1 MTSQALE
8 VGLVAGFFVLLTS
21 TLALNK
27 AGDYLYHWGI
37 AKPFY
42 VLGHRLHHR
51 NVLLT
56 FVPACYAAL
65 ATLVYLHYVRVLWYS
80 FWPSLEIT
88 LLLAAVCLTIDLT
101 FDGLSNAEKR
111 RALIHH
117 EWVYFVVP
125 VYVFTHLVA
134 LV

>member
-1 MTSQALE
+1 LRLV
-8 VGLVAGFFVLLTS
+8 VGFVVVLSS
-21 TLALNK
+21 TITLNK

-42 VLGHRLHHR
+42 LFGHRVHHR
-51 NVLLT
+51 NFLLAI
-56 FVPACYAAL
+56 VPASYATL
-65 ATLVYLHYVRVLWYS
+65 AALVYLHYMRVLWYS

-88 LLLAAVCLTIDLT
+88 LLLAAVCMTIDLT
-101 FDGLSNAEKR
+101 FDAISSAGR
-111 RALIHH
+111 TRALLHH

-125 VYVFTHLVA
+125 AYVFTHLVA